1 MLKSLGL
8 DMPAAKAKDQNG
20 QDAVGECQDENWNV
34 WSQKVSNQEKFHLW
48 FLIKIKPAGKSAL
61 QCCKTN
67 YVNFTFAHTL
77 GFNNSRKQHFGNLQ
91 GFRRE
96 HIYPL
101 VWTSQNPKVMRD
113 FFARC
118 VLLRLWLWKRYEKD
132 TGAYC
137 LILLRSTICW
147 FINSC
152 RSLWWGPRGL
162 LIINNF
168 IIIIMIL

>member
-61 QCCKTN
+61 QWCKTN

-77 GFNNSRKQHFGNLQ
+77 VFNNSRKQHFGNLQ
-91 GFRRE
+91 AFRRE

-101 VWTSQNPKVMRD
+101 VWTSQTSKLWEI
-113 FFARC
+113 FFAKC
-118 VLLRLWLWKRYEKD
+118 IAKTLEKHKKG

>member
-61 QCCKTN
+61 QWCKTN

-77 GFNNSRKQHFGNLQ
+77 SFNNSRKQHFGNLK

-96 HIYPL
+96 HVYPL

-113 FFARC
+113 FFCEVCFAKTLKKIWEGHGS
-118 VLLRLWLWKRYEKD
+118 LLFNLVEIYNLLVYQLWSQFGKMD
-132 TGAYC
+132 QGSAP
-137 LILLRSTICW
+137 
-147 FINSC
+147 SC
-152 RSLWWGPRGL
+152 PF
-162 LIINNF
+162 LIISW
-168 IIIIMIL
+168 L

>member
-77 GFNNSRKQHFGNLQ
+77 VFNNSRKQHFGNLQ

-101 VWTSQNPKVMRD
+101 VWTSQTLKSWEM
-113 FFARC
+113 FLLG
-118 VLLRLWLWKRYEKD
+118 VLLRIWKNIRRARE
-132 TGAYC
+132 
-137 LILLRSTICW
+137 LIVLSCWDLQFAGLSTLVVVCDEGPGV
-147 FINSC
+147 C
-152 RSLWWGPRGL
+152 SLS
-162 LIINNF
+162 IIS
-168 IIIIMIL
+168 